1 MKESKKSLNE
11 GDFSTNLSLI
21 EGFLLH
27 LQKQKTDNAM
37 IDNSLFAYMKGML
50 NRTPTLFTRY
60 KYSQID
66 WNSRLI
72 GIVGPRGIGKST
84 LILQHIL
91 KHQDKGY
98 QLYVAAD
105 NMYFANHTLT
115 GLADDF
121 IKEGGTHLY
130 IDEVHKYKNWS
141 RELKQIYDVYPDLH
155 IVFTGSSVLDIQKGE
170 ADLSRRALMYSM
182 QGLSFRE
189 YLEMFHQIKTPVYTL
204 DEILAH
210 KVNIP
215 NVEHP
220 LPLFR
225 EYLQKGYYPFSDEN
239 GFSQRMEQVIAQT
252 VEMDIPQYADMK
264 ASTARKLKRML
275 SIISELAPYKPNADN
290 LATEIGVS
298 KNNIPDY
305 LVYLEKAGMIGQ
317 LRDETG
323 GLRGLGKVEKVYI
336 DNPSL
341 MTILA
346 NGKPDIGNLRETFF
360 YNQMRVMNDIISSK
374 ESDFVIN
381 EYTFEIGGRKKG
393 KKQIENVKNG
403 FIVKDDIEFG
413 HGIIIP
419 LWQFGFNY

>member
-1 MKESKKSLNE
+1 
-11 GDFSTNLSLI
+11 
-21 EGFLLH
+21 
-27 LQKQKTDNAM
+27 M
-37 IDNSLFAYMKGML
+37 IDDSLFAYMKGML
-50 NRTPTLFTRY
+50 NRTPFLFTRY
-60 KYSQID
+60 KYHQID
-66 WNSRLI
+66 WKSRLI
-72 GIVGPRGIGKST
+72 GITGPRGIGKST
-84 LILQHIL
+84 MILQRIL
-91 KHQDKGY
+91 KHQEEGY
-98 QLYVAAD
+98 HLYVAAD
-105 NMYFANHTLT
+105 NMYFTTHTLT

-121 IKEGGTHLY
+121 VKEGGTHLY

-155 IVFTGSSVLDIQKGE
+155 IVFTGSSILDIQKGE

-189 YLEMFHQIKTPVYTL
+189 YLEMEHQIKAPVYSL
-204 DEILAH
+204 EDILAH
-210 KVNIP
+210 KVNLP
-215 NVEHP
+215 EVDHP

-225 EYLQKGYYPFSDEN
+225 EYLWKGYYPFSNES
-239 GFSQRMEQVIAQT
+239 GFEQRIEQVVSQT
-252 VEMDIPQYADMK
+252 VEVDIPQYADMK

-275 SIISELAPYKPNADN
+275 SIISGLAPYKPSIEN
-290 LATEIGVS
+290 LATEISAS

-305 LVYLEKAGMIGQ
+305 LIYLEKAGMIGQ
-317 LRDETG
+317 LRDNTG

-341 MTILA
+341 MWILS
-346 NGKPDIGNLRETFF
+346 NGTPDIGNLRETFF

-374 ESDFVIN
+374 ESDFVIR

-393 KKQIENVKNG
+393 KKQIENVSHG

-413 HGIIIP
+413 HGITIP